1 MAVQEIRGMQTEEAM
16 KDHRIIPSLVM
27 RDEHAAIM
35 QRRNPSG
42 QSCNERRQVRNRA
55 CRPHGNPGRIGTMR
69 ETGGI
74 QSCTIASCQSFM
86 GEARGHAR
94 GTGGIRQRNLL
105 SMEQFIDIHVEP
117 RR

>member
-1 MAVQEIRGMQTEEAM
+1 MQTEEAM
-16 KDHRIIPSLVM
+16 KDHRIVLSLVM

-35 QRRNPSG
+35 HRRNPSG
-42 QSCNERRQVRNRA
+42 QSCNEHRQVRNRA
-55 CRPHGNPGRIGTMR
+55 RRPNWNPGRIGTMR

-74 QSCTIASCQSFM
+74 QSCTIASCQPFM

-94 GTGGIRQRNLL
+94 STGGIRQRNLL
-105 SMEQFIDIHVEP
+105 AMEQFIDIHVGP